1 MRNLKTRIKNV
12 ILTGAMAAAVV
23 TASSCNPV
31 TKQEATVESETSSE
45 AETETV
51 LESSS
56 EAEPEDMTEGT
67 DRVLLE
73 DAEQILG

>member
-12 ILTGAMAAAVV
+12 ILTGVMAAAVV

-45 AETETV
+45 AETV